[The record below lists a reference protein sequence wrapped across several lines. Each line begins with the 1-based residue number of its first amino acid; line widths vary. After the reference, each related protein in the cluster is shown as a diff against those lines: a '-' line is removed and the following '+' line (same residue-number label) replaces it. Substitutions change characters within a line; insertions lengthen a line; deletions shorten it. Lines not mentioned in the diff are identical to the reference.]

1 MFTGTK
7 YITQGIKTN
16 ISTFVQYILWHM
28 IETMNIGQ
36 KDYLQ
41 VFQLEGVFLEGKLQ
55 QKIIHSQEEP
65 NYRKEYTL
73 FTKKMYTIK
82 YSLLKM
88 KRTVRCCLPKNTNS
102 RL

>member
-16 ISTFVQYILWHM
+16 IPTFVQYILWHL

-36 KDYLQ
+36 KDYFQ
-41 VFQLEGVFLEGKLQ
+41 VFQLEGVFLEGRLQ

-73 FTKKMYTIK
+73 FTKKIVYNKIFVIDDETHCTM
-82 YSLLKM
+82 LLAEEY
-88 KRTVRCCLPKNTNS
+88 
-102 RL
+102 